1 MRYTIA
7 ENSHEQQVMFGV
19 ILYDVWCN
27 NYELTCSVAARSTRE
42 YRSAGTPRGLEYQ
55 ETVLSLHSLQPAVT
69 RVMHKHALKY
79 TISRRKI

>member
-1 MRYTIA
+1 
-7 ENSHEQQVMFGV
+7 
-19 ILYDVWCN
+19 
-27 NYELTCSVAARSTRE
+27 VAARSTRE

-55 ETVLSLHSLQPAVT
+55 ENVLSLHSLHPAVT